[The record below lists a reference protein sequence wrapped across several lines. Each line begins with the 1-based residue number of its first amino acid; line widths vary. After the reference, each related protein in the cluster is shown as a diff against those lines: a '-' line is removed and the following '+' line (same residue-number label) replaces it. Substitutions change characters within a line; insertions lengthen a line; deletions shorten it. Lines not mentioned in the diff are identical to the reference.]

1 MQKPVVVY
9 DIDYGSEERQQL
21 DLYHAGD
28 STIARPVVVFLHGGA
43 WMQGS
48 KDQYLFVGEALVSK
62 GFVAVIPNYRLFP
75 DVKFPTFV
83 EDSALA
89 LKWVYNNIQRFGG
102 DPNDVYIMGH
112 SAGAHIAALLAL
124 DERYLRSVGGN
135 KRWLKGMIGLAGPYD
150 WLPYFS
156 ERDKQIFGPPSQY
169 PASQPINFVDGDEP
183 RLLLMYGNKDKTVK
197 IRNIDN
203 LAAAIR
209 SKQGKVKTIFY
220 PRLGHIG
227 IVGALSIPLR
237 SRASV
242 LEDVAAFIYG
252 DPAASVN

>member
-1 MQKPVVVY
+1 MRRVRN
-9 DIDYGSEERQQL
+9 RQN
-21 DLYHAGD
+21 
-28 STIARPVVVFLHGGA
+28 
-43 WMQGS
+43 
-48 KDQYLFVGEALVSK
+48 DQDKVTL
-62 GFVAVIPNYRLFP
+62 ILFP
-75 DVKFPTFV
+75 SSDLIRTLKDFGFRAAFSDTTDSFLLILHLRLNHVHKQISKSKEVIHDLSLICAKKFVT
-83 EDSALA
+83 DLLS
-89 LKWVYNNIQRFGG
+89 
-102 DPNDVYIMGH
+102 
-112 SAGAHIAALLAL
+112 LLAL

-156 ERDKQIFGPPSQY
+156 ERDKQIFGPLSQY
-169 PASQPINFVDGDEP
+169 PASQSINFVDGDEP

-203 LAAAIR
+203 LAAAVR

-237 SRASV
+237 SRAPV
-242 LEDVAAFIYG
+242 LEDVATFIYG
-252 DPAASVN
+252 NPAASMN